1 MNMQIAGGCLCK
13 AVRYRCTAQPITT
26 RVCWCRL
33 CQYLGSGNA
42 TVNVCFASEA
52 VSVEGQMTDY
62 VSVADSGNVM
72 HRKFCPTCGTQLFSS
87 AEARPHLLFVR
98 AEGARGRG
106 LEGVGRP
113 FFQGCAARC
122 RQPRPAELPRLL
134 VPANLRR
141 HELAFKH
148 YQRAL
153 EIDPR
158 HKGAHE
164 YIGEAYL
171 EIGDLASAE
180 RHLAILKSL
189 CPLSCEQLED
199 LQREVVAF
207 RQNNVA
213 APKR

>member
-1 MNMQIAGGCLCK
+1 MTRLAAVLLALLLAAAAGSASADPEDSDSDAARDPDVAAGKK
-13 AVRYRCTAQPITT
+13 ALEAGDWNESAGRFSKAALRDPGNADLQN
-26 RVCWCRL
+26 
-33 CQYLGSGNA
+33 YLGYS
-42 TVNVCFASEA
+42 
-52 VSVEGQMTDY
+52 Y
-62 VSVADSGNVM
+62 R
-72 HRKFCPTCGTQLFSS
+72 H
-87 AEARPHLLFVR
+87 
-98 AEGARGRG
+98 
-106 LEGVGRP
+106 
-113 FFQGCAARC
+113 
-122 RQPRPAELPRLL
+122 
-134 VPANLRR
+134 LRR

-199 LQREVVAF
+199 LQREVAAF
-207 RQNNVA
+207 RQNKVA